1 MAAHGGPTID
11 PLKSLLPEA
20 RVDRWTAPIR
30 RFLEIQ
36 SASGLVLIACT
47 MLALF
52 LANSQWADAM
62 AAFWQTPC
70 ELAFGEWS
78 LKKDLLHV
86 INDGLMVIFFF
97 LVGLEIKREIVAG
110 ELRDPRKAV
119 LPIVA
124 ALGGM
129 VVPALLYI
137 VVGAGVGL
145 DESARDGWA
154 IPMATD
160 IAFVVG
166 LLALFGDRV
175 PFSLKIL
182 LLTLAIIDDLGAVLM
197 IAFVFTETIHTSAL
211 IVAAVGTIAA
221 LVMRLAGV
229 RPVPLYVVVGAIVWL
244 AVLQSGVHPTVAG
257 VLLGL
262 MTPASPWIESRRLS
276 EILETSVENLQ
287 NGKAETARAR
297 LLSRVEF
304 AAREGISPLDRLE
317 RTLHPWVAFVI
328 MPIFAFANAG
338 VPIQFAEMGDPVA
351 VAVAA
356 GLALGK
362 PIGIVGFMAL
372 AVAVGIARRPEELSW
387 GALTGG
393 ACLAGIGFT
402 MSLFL
407 AGLALPPEALD
418 AGKIGTLLGSLI
430 SSIAGLGLLVWF
442 TRPASAMATQMAG
455 TPEAA

>member
-1 MAAHGGPTID
+1 MAANGGSTID
-11 PLKSLLPEA
+11 PLKPLLPTA
-20 RVDRWTAPIR
+20 RVERWTAPIR
-30 RFLEIQ
+30 LFFEIQ
-36 SASGLVLIACT
+36 SVSGLVLIACT
-47 MLALF
+47 GLALF
-52 LANSQWADAM
+52 LANSQWAEPV
-62 AAFWQTPC
+62 AAFWRTPC
-70 ELAFGEWS
+70 ELSFGEWS

-110 ELRDPRKAV
+110 ELRELRQAV

-124 ALGGM
+124 AIGGM
-129 VVPALLYI
+129 VVPALIYW
-137 VVGAGVGL
+137 GAGSVLGL
-145 DESARDGWA
+145 DESARRGWA

-166 LLALFGDRV
+166 VLALFGDRI

-182 LLTLAIIDDLGAVLM
+182 LLTLAIIDDLGAVLI
-197 IAFVFTETIHTSAL
+197 IAFVFTETIHSSAL
-211 IVAAVGTIAA
+211 VVAALGTIVA

-229 RPVPLYVVVGAIVWL
+229 RPVPLYVLVGAIVWL
-244 AVLQSGVHPTVAG
+244 AVLKSGVHPTVAG

-262 MTPASPWIESRRLS
+262 MTPATPWIRAERLS

-287 NGKAETARAR
+287 TGTPEAARRR

-304 AAREGISPLDRLE
+304 AAREGVSPLDRLE
-317 RTLHPWVAFVI
+317 RVLHPWVAFGI
-328 MPIFAFANAG
+328 MPVFAFANAG
-338 VPIQFAEMGDPVA
+338 VPIQLEALGDPVS

-356 GLALGK
+356 GLTLGK
-362 PIGIVGFMAL
+362 PIGIMLFSAI
-372 AVAVGIARRPEELSW
+372 AIAVGIARRPAQLSW
-387 GALTGG
+387 GALAGG

-418 AGKIGTLLGSLI
+418 AGKIGTLLGSLL
-430 SSIAGLGLLVWF
+430 SSVLGIGLLVWF
-442 TRPASAMATQMAG
+442 TRAG
-455 TPEAA
+455 VKV